1 MLQSDITYEVKKIE
15 EYMDESKIIEFTDYI
30 IKYEFG
36 EEEYDKND
44 FYLSLL
50 ITTNEIIQKIN
61 KEYRG
66 KDMPTDVI
74 SFAYNETENIG
85 PINVIGDIIISIDR
99 VKEQAKE
106 YNHSEER
113 EFYYVLCH
121 GMLHLLGY
129 DHMTENEKGIMRKK
143 EEEIL
148 EKFKYKRTN

>member
-1 MLQSDITYEVKKIE
+1 MLECDITYEIE
-15 EYMDESKIIEFTDYI
+15 KLEEFFDEEKIINFTNFIVENEYGENYKNEDY
-30 IKYEFG
+30 
-36 EEEYDKND
+36 
-44 FYLSLL
+44 YLSLL
-50 ITTNEIIQKIN
+50 ITTNEIIREIN
-61 KEYRG
+61 REYRN

-99 VKEQAKE
+99 VKEQAKD
-106 YNHSEER
+106 YGHSEER

-129 DHMTENEKGIMRKK
+129 DHIEEEDKKIMRKR

-148 EKFKYKRTN
+148 EKFNYVRI